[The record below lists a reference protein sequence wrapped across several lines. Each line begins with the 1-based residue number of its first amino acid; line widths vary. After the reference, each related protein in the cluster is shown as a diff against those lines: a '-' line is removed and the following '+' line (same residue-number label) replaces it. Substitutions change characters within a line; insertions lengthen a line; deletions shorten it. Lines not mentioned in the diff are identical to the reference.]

1 VTRVLRTILILSI
14 ALCVAAPSVCAR
26 DAVDQL
32 KLVVKHQNGLNKI
45 EKRQLESAIKNYFD
59 DVPGLRPRVFSS
71 VQAIINAGL
80 FEMSAN
86 TGDEDGPISAA
97 DMARI
102 CRVARATYQA
112 IQNGAEPNLAED
124 LAIVGFAREITAGQI
139 EAAAK
144 ALAELMVS
152 GIDAETYQEIIS
164 QALDNGWAPDVT
176 RSVSAG
182 LIEGARKELDT
193 TLLTLTLIIGVAQDL
208 DAQGITQVV
217 QNAQSYVRN
226 RQTASYEAL
235 KKALSAGLSP
245 PVAKEIYY
253 IGMEEGWPAE
263 VTVSVF
269 EGLVRGQKMG
279 LTPEKL
285 ATSLIVR
292 VEQGLDDTPVA
303 LAVQEEI
310 DFVKK
315 FESQRI
321 ELIQKDPKLKKSYES
336 PQQWTQIAYAPPAK
350 DEVPIVSPAS
360 GPGPASEPEAAAEPA
375 PPEAKPAVA
384 AAPAPEPPKATPA
397 PAAVEPKPATPP
409 AAAPFKPAA
418 PPQEEVTQAPEAPPA
433 AEPKPAA
440 PPVEAPPAPEPAP
453 APEQTIAA
461 KPEAK
466 PAAPTPTP
474 PPTQPAPAPEKP
486 ATPKPAPETPSTEHL
501 AAQLEEIQRAL
512 MQGSINDFLGTPYKW
527 GGTAKKRGTDCSGF
541 TQGVFR
547 DGGVQIPRV
556 SRIQFKKT
564 PLKLKQR
571 EELVWGDLVFFNK
584 NGGPD
589 TYITHVGMYMGK
601 DDKGIER
608 FVHSCCSKGVTISRF
623 NKRYYLSRFVGGAR
637 PAEVKG

>member
-1 VTRVLRTILILSI
+1 MTRVLRTIFVLSI
-14 ALCVAAPSVCAR
+14 ALCIATPSVCAR

-32 KLVVKHQNGLNKI
+32 KLVVKHQHGLNKI
-45 EKRQLESAIKNYFD
+45 EKRQLETAITNYFD
-59 DVPGLRPRVFSS
+59 DVPGLRARVFSS

-86 TGDEDGPISAA
+86 TGDEDGPISQT

-102 CRVARATYQA
+102 CRVAKATYQA

-124 LAIVGFAREITAGQI
+124 LAIVGFARAITAGQI

-144 ALAELMVS
+144 ALAALMGS
-152 GIDAETYQEIIS
+152 GIDAETYQEVIS

-176 RSVSAG
+176 RGVSAG

-208 DAQGITQVV
+208 EAQGITQVV
-217 QNAQSYVRN
+217 QSAQSYVRN

-245 PVAKEIYY
+245 PVAREIYY

-360 GPGPASEPEAAAEPA
+360 EPA
-375 PPEAKPAVA
+375 PPEVKPAVA
-384 AAPAPEPPKATPA
+384 AAPAPEPPKEASA
-397 PAAVEPKPATPP
+397 PAAVTPEPTAPP
-409 AAAPFKPAA
+409 AAAPPKPAA
-418 PPQEEVTQAPEAPPA
+418 PPQEAATQAPEAPPA

-440 PPVEAPPAPEPAP
+440 PPVEAPPALEPAPAP
-453 APEQTIAA
+453 APEQPSAA
-461 KPEAK
+461 KPEAE
-466 PAAPTPTP
+466 PAAPAPVA
-474 PPTQPAPAPEKP
+474 QPAPATEKP
-486 ATPKPAPETPSTEHL
+486 ATPKPATEAPSTEHL
-501 AAQLEEIQRAL
+501 AAQLEDIQRAL

-556 SRIQFKKT
+556 SRIQFRKT